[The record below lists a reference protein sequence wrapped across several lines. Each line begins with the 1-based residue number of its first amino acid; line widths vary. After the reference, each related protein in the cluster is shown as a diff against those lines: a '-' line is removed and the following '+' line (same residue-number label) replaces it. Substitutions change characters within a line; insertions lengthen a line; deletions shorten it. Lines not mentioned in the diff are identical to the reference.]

1 MKQNSKKRKKSEKQ
15 YKEVEG
21 INRLRSKSENIIRIT
36 KVKVQSVKNKKCQQN
51 FHFME

>member
-1 MKQNSKKRKKSEKQ
+1 MKQNSKKRNKSEKQ
-15 YKEVEG
+15 YREEG
-21 INRLRSKSENIIRIT
+21 KIRLRRKSEKIIRIT